1 MANKYYTL
9 KEIWKQMDEFL
20 TNNPD
25 VYNNDEGQTEE
36 VWDEFDKLQDE
47 IFSDNQTYFQW
58 VDCDCFDLAEAFD
71 SVLEYLKTNKK
82 ILKDYLV
89 EWNDDHLY
97 VLVETEN

>member
-1 MANKYYTL
+1 MKL
-9 KEIWKQMDEFL
+9 EKIKEKIFQFIEE
-20 TNNPD
+20 NPE
-25 VYNNDEGQTEE
+25 VYDNDEGQTEE
-36 VWDEFDKLQDE
+36 VWDEFNELQDK

-58 VDCDCFDLAEAFD
+58 EDCDCFDLAEAFD

-89 EWNDDHLY
+89 DWNDDHLY

>member
-1 MANKYYTL
+1 MTL

-25 VYNNDEGQTEE
+25 VYYNDEGQDYTDT
-36 VWDEFDKLQDE
+36 VWEKFNKLQDE

-58 VDCDCFDLAEAFD
+58 EDCDCFDLADAFD
-71 SVLEYLKTNKK
+71 SVLDYLKTNKK

-89 EWNDDHLY
+89 DWNNDHLY
-97 VLVETEN
+97 ILVETGN